1 MCTSLLYMDANN
13 RPYVGRTLELSL
25 ELPYLVARFP
35 KDSKYESQVEGF
47 PALQWTTRYTVLAI
61 TMPTSVPQP
70 GARPDQADLKV
81 IEGMNEA
88 GLCFSVQSY
97 GPAGGP
103 QPDLDSS
110 QAALSA
116 TDLGTYLLGQ
126 CGTVIEAKAALEHL
140 QVAVEP
146 LAILGGLE
154 TPFHYALHDAHG
166 QSMVIEFHKGVRTV
180 YDNPVGVLTNAP
192 QFSWHLTNLNNYTF
206 LSNVD
211 HSHAQFMQYQAVQ
224 PGAGIAKAGLP
235 ASDTSPDRFIRA
247 VYYAHFAEKLADADQ
262 AVQMVAHIMN
272 NFDRPRGIAIDP
284 PESGS
289 AHLQVAGTTSEQVPT
304 EFTSW
309 TTISDIDRRRLY
321 LRGSGGM
328 SYVFLDLQAQLK
340 SRSFVVCPMASLLT
354 TPPNVTAQFY

>member
-25 ELPYLVARFP
+25 ELPYVVAHFP

-70 GARPDQADLKV
+70 GARPAQADLKV

-140 QVAVEP
+140 QVAVAP
-146 LAILGGLE
+146 LALLGGLE
-154 TPFHYALHDAHG
+154 TASQYAFHDRQC
-166 QSMVIEFHKGVRTV
+166 QSMDRGRTKGV
-180 YDNPVGVLTNAP
+180 
-192 QFSWHLTNLNNYTF
+192 
-206 LSNVD
+206 
-211 HSHAQFMQYQAVQ
+211 
-224 PGAGIAKAGLP
+224 
-235 ASDTSPDRFIRA
+235 
-247 VYYAHFAEKLADADQ
+247 
-262 AVQMVAHIMN
+262 
-272 NFDRPRGIAIDP
+272 
-284 PESGS
+284 
-289 AHLQVAGTTSEQVPT
+289 
-304 EFTSW
+304 
-309 TTISDIDRRRLY
+309 
-321 LRGSGGM
+321 
-328 SYVFLDLQAQLK
+328 
-340 SRSFVVCPMASLLT
+340 
-354 TPPNVTAQFY
+354 

>member
-1 MCTSLLYMDANN
+1 MCTSLLYTDANN
-13 RPYVGRTLELSL
+13 RHYVGRTLELSL
-25 ELPYLVARFP
+25 ELPYLMARFP
-35 KDSKYESQVEGF
+35 KDSRYESQVEGF
-47 PALQWTTRYTVLAI
+47 PAIQWTTRYAILAV
-61 TMPTSVPQP
+61 TMPIAEPRP
-70 GARPDQADLKV
+70 GAKPQQSDLKV
-81 IEGMNEA
+81 IEGLNEA

-103 QPDLDSS
+103 QADLDKSK
-110 QAALSA
+110 AALA
-116 TDLGTYLLGQ
+116 AIDLGTYLLGQ

-140 QVAVEP
+140 QVVIEP

-154 TPFHYALHDAHG
+154 TPFHYALHDALG
-166 QSMVIEFHKGVRTV
+166 QSMVIEFHHGVRTV

-211 HSHAQFMQYQAVQ
+211 RSHAQFMQYHAVQ
-224 PGAGIAKAGLP
+224 PGAGISKAGLP
-235 ASDTSPDRFIRA
+235 TSDNSPDRFIRA
-247 VYYAHFAEKLADADQ
+247 VFYAHFAQKQNDPDE

-284 PESGS
+284 PELGS
-289 AHLQVAGTTSEQVPT
+289 DHLQLAGVASEQVPT

-309 TTISDIDRRRLY
+309 TSISDIDRRRLY

-328 SYVFLDLQAQLK
+328 NYVFLDLQAQLK
-340 SRSFVVCPMASLLT
+340 SRQFAVRPMTDLLV